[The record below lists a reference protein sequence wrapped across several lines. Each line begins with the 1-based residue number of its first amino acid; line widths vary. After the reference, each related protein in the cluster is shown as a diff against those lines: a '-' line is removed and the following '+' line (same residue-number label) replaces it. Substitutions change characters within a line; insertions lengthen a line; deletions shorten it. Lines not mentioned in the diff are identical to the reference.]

1 MTSLALSHRSIAAWV
16 SPIWIVLV
24 VVLVLATFLSDR
36 FLSATNLVAV
46 MQQAVIAG
54 IVALGMNIVLIG
66 GHFDLSTG
74 SIVMMSA
81 VLSLLAG
88 PAGFSGTLA
97 AIALPIIAGVCVGLI
112 NGVAVFRL
120 RANSIVATIGM
131 QFLVLGATLALVG
144 GQHTRADEIGPV
156 FNAIAHAR
164 IAGVPLP
171 VLIFVGLTIM
181 MGVLMSATVFGRH
194 VYAIGGDEEA
204 ARRAG
209 VDVNRIGVITFMIS
223 GGMAAIAGVLIAS
236 LVGLVDPTAIGR
248 YEFPALTAVVLGGT
262 SLAGGL
268 GRPADTAAAILAVS
282 VITNVMTIMN
292 YQYPLQLMVQGLLL
306 TLAVAFYAWQT
317 SRGTQ

>member
-1 MTSLALSHRSIAAWV
+1 MTSSTLPFRALPNWV

-24 VVLVLATFLSDR
+24 VTLLMAGLASDR
-36 FLSATNLVAV
+36 FLSTPNLIAV

-74 SIVMMSA
+74 STVMMSA

-88 PAGFSGTLA
+88 PVGFSGTLA
-97 AIALPIIAGVCVGLI
+97 AIALPLIAGMCVGVI
-112 NGVAVFRL
+112 NGFAVYRL

-131 QFLVLGATLALVG
+131 QFLILGGTLALVG
-144 GQHTRADEIGPV
+144 GQHTRAEEIGPT
-156 FNAIAHAR
+156 FNAIAHAKV
-164 IAGVPLP
+164 AGLPLP
-171 VLIFVGLTIM
+171 VVIFIALTIVLGVV
-181 MGVLMSATVFGRH
+181 MGATVFGRH
-194 VYAIGGDEEA
+194 VYAIGGDQEA

-209 VDVNRIGVITFMIS
+209 IKVNRVGIVTFMIS
-223 GGMAAIAGVLIAS
+223 GGLAAIAGVVIAS

-262 SLAGGL
+262 SLAGGS
-268 GRPADTAAAILAVS
+268 GRPADTAAAVLALS

-317 SRGTQ
+317 SRGAR